1 MEFGGKVIAETTR
14 CVRVLGK
21 GSPPDYYFP
30 PEDVRMEYL
39 VPSERTTWCE
49 WKGTASYWSV
59 RVGDRIGEDVAWSY
73 LEPTQGFEAI
83 RGYIA
88 FYAAKVDACYIER
101 GGLAG
106 RDPTMILPLK
116 QAQSVFKRPDRVNLI
131 IVSNRGG
138 VVSGEKLSEEVSRT
152 LRVLFADRTVA
163 AQLKVLLNQGPVLQ
177 ALEETEESLSGDIL
191 KDFSKLR
198 SELGRAALSDE
209 LISLLADNDVS
220 REVLDTLDQD
230 ELKEV
235 EARAITLFQ
244 DLNEFHVLDIIPNPP
259 MDRDGRR
266 EDSGSG

>member
-88 FYAAKVDACYIER
+88 FYAAKVDACYVDEHR
-101 GGLAG
+101 ATQQPGGYLG
-106 RDPTMILPLK
+106 GWITPHVVGP
-116 QAQSVFKRPDRVNLI
+116 FK
-131 IVSNRGG
+131 G
-138 VVSGEKLSEEVSRT
+138 
-152 LRVLFADRTVA
+152 
-163 AQLKVLLNQGPVLQ
+163 
-177 ALEETEESLSGDIL
+177 
-191 KDFSKLR
+191 
-198 SELGRAALSDE
+198 
-209 LISLLADNDVS
+209 
-220 REVLDTLDQD
+220 
-230 ELKEV
+230 
-235 EARAITLFQ
+235 
-244 DLNEFHVLDIIPNPP
+244 
-259 MDRDGRR
+259 
-266 EDSGSG
+266 